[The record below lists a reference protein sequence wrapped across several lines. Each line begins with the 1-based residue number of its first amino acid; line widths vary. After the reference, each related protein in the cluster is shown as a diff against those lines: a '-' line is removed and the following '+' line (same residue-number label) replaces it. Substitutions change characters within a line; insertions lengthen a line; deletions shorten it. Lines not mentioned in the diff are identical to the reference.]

1 MRAKYDCYTKKV
13 TNKHVCRHWM
23 DPLKYYV
30 WSFHDTTLSSLFSTL
45 GFKRSNYNED
55 GYPQY
60 SSCATFEL
68 WVRDDN
74 STYIKAYYL
83 PLTNTSDHLIE
94 EVTTEISGC
103 ENGCT
108 LDQFEQRSQ
117 PFKPNGDGDTAALC
131 NTNLF
136 NDTSSSTLP
145 TKAASSPTSPTEAA
159 SSPTSPTKAALSQTS
174 PSKATSSL
182 SSNQF
187 LISIGLLVYVFK
199 NL

>member
-1 MRAKYDCYTKKV
+1 
-13 TNKHVCRHWM
+13 
-23 DPLKYYV
+23 
-30 WSFHDTTLSSLFSTL
+30 HDTTLSSLFTTL

-74 STYIKAYYL
+74 SSYIRVYYL

-94 EVTTEISGC
+94 EVTPEITGC

-117 PFKPNGDGDTAALC
+117 TFKPNGDGNTAALC

-136 NDTSSSTLP
+136 NDTSS
-145 TKAASSPTSPTEAA
+145 
-159 SSPTSPTKAALSQTS
+159 PTSPTKAV
-174 PSKATSSL
+174 SSL
-182 SSNQF
+182 SSNQL